1 MTAPE
6 VYDDASYALSALDTG
21 QADTVVLDTGQAVG
35 FTALAMPT
43 NLHAARLEIL
53 ILRFEAHRT
62 DRAGTADEEQI
73 MSTLKHFALEVGVRH
88 GSTLSA
94 DGLAL
99 RAVLVYDETGKPVT
113 ELSNTGEPPLLGGDR
128 AVVEDGVASFKLRIT
143 VLSSL
148 LGAKFR
154 VEVHAVDEL
163 AMAAASTAA
172 VKTITKLK
180 RGPRGGLKQ
189 LEIELDDLDAESL
202 DFASPHKKPKTLDEL
217 WEEVNANGALLLE
230 LQKQQ
235 RALFAMYKEMSALR
249 DD

>member
-6 VYDDASYALSALDTG
+6 IYDDASYALSALDTG
-21 QADTVVLDTGQAVG
+21 QADTIVLDTGQAAG
-35 FTALAMPT
+35 LTALAMPT
-43 NLHAARLEIL
+43 NLHGARLEVV
-53 ILRFEAHRT
+53 RFEPHRT
-62 DRAGTADEEQI
+62 DRAGTADEELI
-73 MSTLKHFALEVGVRH
+73 MSTLKYFALEVGVRH
-88 GSTLSA
+88 GSTFTTRA

-99 RAVLVYDETGKPVT
+99 RAVLVYDETGTPVNA
-113 ELSNTGEPPLLGGDR
+113 LSSTGEPPLLGCD

-148 LGAKFR
+148 IDSKFR
-154 VEVHAVDEL
+154 VEVGAVGEP
-163 AMAAASTAA
+163 AMAAATTAA

-202 DFASPHKKPKTLDEL
+202 DFSSPHKKSKTLDEL
-217 WEEVNANGALLLE
+217 WGEVNANGALLLE

-235 RALFAMYKEMSALR
+235 AALFAMCFGAEPTR
-249 DD
+249 RR